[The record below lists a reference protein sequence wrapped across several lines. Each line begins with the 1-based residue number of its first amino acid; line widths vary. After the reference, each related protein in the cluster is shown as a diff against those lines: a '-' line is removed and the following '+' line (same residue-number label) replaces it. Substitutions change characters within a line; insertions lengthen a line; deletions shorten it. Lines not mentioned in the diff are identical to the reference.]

1 MQRKDLLELKKRFK
15 KDDCTFT
22 KVCGCFV
29 NSEKNILLEFRETF
43 LNLNDDDYFKYLEI
57 TKKVLSGTIGNN
69 ILRLDFL
76 NDEEGI
82 SNKQLSFMQLKKSKL
97 EDSELLDNFY
107 KSIIDNYD
115 YPENYLILLFHDVY
129 DVITK
134 TTDNLKTDESD
145 EVFEY
150 VLCAICPVS
159 LSAPGLS
166 YYEEEN
172 KIKSRLRDWVVNPP
186 INGFVYPAFIN
197 RGADVN
203 SVMYYTKNTKDIHP
217 ELMEDI
223 LGCLTKKTS
232 ALQKDE
238 FQSIIKDSIS
248 TDEEESNTLY
258 MTIQENLNNMV
269 EDYKSMSDDTD
280 YKSIKLTKSDLQN
293 ILIDSGIPKEDVT
306 KVESY
311 YEESFNDD
319 LPLANSLI
327 DKRTIKANEQFKKEK
342 ALKKQVKLLKNQL
355 EEVNSKNSIDE
366 DYDIVLQVK
375 PEKASEIQSKIID
388 GQEYI
393 LIPVNENEKT
403 RINEVE

>member
-248 TDEEESNTLY
+248 TDEEESNMLY

>member
-22 KVCGCFV
+22 KICGCFV

-232 ALQKDE
+232 PLQKDE

-306 KVESY
+306 KIESY

-327 DKRTIKANEQFKKEK
+327 DKRTIKVNEQFKKEK

-403 RINEVE
+403 QINEVE

>member
-22 KVCGCFV
+22 KICGCFV

-223 LGCLTKKTS
+223 LGCPTKKTS

-306 KVESY
+306 KIESY